1 MNKTSESRHRARR
14 SAVQA
19 LYQWD
24 LTEQAPDQI
33 EAHFIN
39 EYDLTGTDM
48 DYFDLLIREVPLYH
62 QELDANLTPYLDRS
76 MDQIDPVEKAILR
89 LAAYELEF
97 QQNIPCKAI
106 LNEAVELSKTFGA
119 EHGYRFVNGVL
130 DKLAGQLR
138 PVEVSGHTA

>member
-1 MNKTSESRHRARR
+1 MSKSSKGRHQARH

-24 LTEQAPDQI
+24 LTEQEPGDI

-39 EYDLTGTDM
+39 EFDLTGTDL

-62 QELDANLTPYLDRS
+62 QELDANLTPFLDR
-76 MDQIDPVEKAILR
+76 DIEQIDPVEKAILR
-89 LAAYELEF
+89 LAAYELEY
-97 QQNIPCKAI
+97 QRSIPCKAI

-130 DKLAGQLR
+130 DKLAQQLR
-138 PVEVSGHTA
+138 PVEVRGQTA

>member
-1 MNKTSESRHRARR
+1 MAGGSRHRARH

-48 DYFDLLIREVPLYH
+48 EYFDLLIHEVPLYH
-62 QELDANLTPYLDRS
+62 QELDANLSPFLDRE
-76 MDQIDPVEKAILR
+76 MEQIDPVERAILR

-97 QQNIPCKAI
+97 QRSVPCKAV
-106 LNEAVELSKTFGA
+106 LNEAIELSKTFSA
-119 EHGYRFVNGVL
+119 EHGYRFINGVL
-130 DKLAGQLR
+130 DKLALQMR
-138 PVEVSGHTA
+138 PDEVNGG

>member
-1 MNKTSESRHRARR
+1 MSKASAARHRARH

-24 LTEQAPDQI
+24 LTEQDPDQI

-39 EYDLTGTDM
+39 EFDLTGTDM

-62 QELDANLTPYLDRS
+62 QEIDANLSTFLDRGIE
-76 MDQIDPVEKAILR
+76 QIDPVEKAILR
-89 LAAYELEF
+89 LAAYELEY
-97 QQNIPCKAI
+97 QPGVPCKAI
-106 LNEAVELSKTFGA
+106 LNEAVELCKTFGA

-130 DKLAGQLR
+130 DKLAHQLR
-138 PVEVSGHTA
+138 PVEVHGKTA